1 MMKKLIAITFVLMCT
16 LTVSAQTIY
25 SSIEKYDKF
34 DDVVWTKK
42 IKTIISKSYST
53 IVVETKGQKPTEYE
67 YLNEPLFATQTGSRE
82 DLVNLV
88 NDIYGYESIYCLF
101 PKGTIEKTYETIKSE
116 IPDSLATEEMID
128 AKVKLKLMVLMD
140 DMPTITFRTVSYSQY
155 SFEYETELAW
165 IRFKDGSRVIYR
177 K

>member
-1 MMKKLIAITFVLMCT
+1 MMKKLITVTLVLMCA
-16 LTVSAQTIY
+16 LTARAQTIY

-34 DDVVWTKK
+34 DDVIWKK
-42 IKTIISKSYST
+42 NIKTIISKSYST
-53 IVVETKGQKPTEYE
+53 IVVETKGQKPAEYE
-67 YLNEPLFATQTGSRE
+67 YLNEPLFATQTGSRD

-88 NDIYGYESIYCLF
+88 NDVYGYESSYCLF

-140 DMPTITFRTVSYSQY
+140 DMPTITFRTISCFQY
-155 SFEYETELAW
+155 SFEYRTELAW
-165 IRFKDGSRVIYR
+165 IRFTDGSRVIYR

>member
-53 IVVETKGQKPTEYE
+53 IKGQKPTEYE

-88 NDIYGYESIYCLF
+88 NDVYGYESTYCLF

>member
-1 MMKKLIAITFVLMCT
+1 MKKLIAVTIVLMCA
-16 LTVSAQTIY
+16 LTASAQGIY
-25 SSIEKYDKF
+25 TSIDKYDKF
-34 DDVVWTKK
+34 DDVVWTKQ

-67 YLNEPLFATQTGSRE
+67 YLNEPLFVTQTGSRE
-82 DLVNLV
+82 KLVNLV
-88 NDIYGYESIYCLF
+88 NDIYGYESSYCLF

-128 AKVKLKLMVLMD
+128 VKVKLKLMVLMD

-165 IRFKDGSRVIYR
+165 IRFTDGSRVIYR

>member
-1 MMKKLIAITFVLMCT
+1 MHIDSKCT
-16 LTVSAQTIY
+16 NNLFFNR
-25 SSIEKYDKF
+25 EKYDKF

-42 IKTIISKSYST
+42 IKTIISQSYST

-88 NDIYGYESIYCLF
+88 NDVYGYESTYCLF

>member
-1 MMKKLIAITFVLMCT
+1 MMKKLIAVTIVLMCA
-16 LTVSAQTIY
+16 LTASAQCIY
-25 SSIEKYDKF
+25 TSIDKYDKF
-34 DDVVWTKK
+34 DDVVWTKQ

-67 YLNEPLFATQTGSRE
+67 YLNEPLFVTQTGSRE
-82 DLVNLV
+82 KLVNLV
-88 NDIYGYESIYCLF
+88 NDIYGYESSYCLF

-165 IRFKDGSRVIYR
+165 IRFTDGSRVIYR

>member
-1 MMKKLIAITFVLMCT
+1 MMKKLIAVTIVLMCA
-16 LTVSAQTIY
+16 LTASAQTIY
-25 SSIEKYDKF
+25 TSIDKYDKF
-34 DDVVWTKK
+34 DDVVWTKQ

-88 NDIYGYESIYCLF
+88 NDIYGYESSYCLF
-101 PKGTIEKTYETIKSE
+101 PKGTIVKTYETVKSE
-116 IPDSLATEEMID
+116 IPDSLATEDMID
-128 AKVKLKLMVLMD
+128 AKVKLKLMLLKY
-140 DMPTITFRTVSYSQY
+140 DMPTITFRSISYSQY
-155 SFEYETELAW
+155 SFEYRTELAW
-165 IRFKDGSRVIYR
+165 IRFTDGSRVIYR

>member
-88 NDIYGYESIYCLF
+88 NDVYGYESTYCLF
-101 PKGTIEKTYETIKSE
+101 PKGTIEKT
-116 IPDSLATEEMID
+116 
-128 AKVKLKLMVLMD
+128 
-140 DMPTITFRTVSYSQY
+140 
-155 SFEYETELAW
+155 
-165 IRFKDGSRVIYR
+165 
-177 K
+177 

>member
-1 MMKKLIAITFVLMCT
+1 MIKKLIAITFVLMCT

-25 SSIEKYDKF
+25 SSIDKYDKF
-34 DDVVWTKK
+34 DDIVWTKQ

-67 YLNEPLFATQTGSRE
+67 YLNEPLFVTQTGSRE
-82 DLVNLV
+82 KLVNLV
-88 NDIYGYESIYCLF
+88 NDIYGYESSYCLF

-116 IPDSLATEEMID
+116 IPDSLATDEMID
-128 AKVKLKLMVLMD
+128 AKVKLKLMLLKD
-140 DMPTITFRTVSYSQY
+140 DMPTITFRSISSYPFR
-155 SFEYETELAW
+155 FEYKTELAW
-165 IRFKDGSRVIYR
+165 IRYKDGSRLIYR

>member
-1 MMKKLIAITFVLMCT
+1 MQKLIMTAIVLMCT
-16 LTVSAQTIY
+16 LVISAQNIFTNVA
-25 SSIEKYDKF
+25 KFDKF
-34 DDVVWTKK
+34 DDIVWTKQ

-88 NDIYGYESIYCLF
+88 NDIYGYESSYCLF

-128 AKVKLKLMVLMD
+128 AKVKLKLMLLKD
-140 DMPTITFRTVSYSQY
+140 DMPTITFRSISSYPF
-155 SFEYETELAW
+155 SFEYKTELAW
-165 IRFKDGSRVIYR
+165 IRYKDGSRLIYR

>member
-1 MMKKLIAITFVLMCT
+1 MMKKLIAVTLVLMCA
-16 LTVSAQTIY
+16 LTASAQGIY
-25 SSIEKYDKF
+25 TSIEKYDKF
-34 DDVVWTKK
+34 DDVIWKK
-42 IKTIISKSYST
+42 NIKTIISKSYST

-67 YLNEPLFATQTGSRE
+67 YINEPLFATQTGSRD

-88 NDIYGYESIYCLF
+88 KDVYGYESSYCLF

-140 DMPTITFRTVSYSQY
+140 DMPTITFRTISCSQY
-155 SFEYETELAW
+155 SFEYITELAW
-165 IRFKDGSRVIYR
+165 IRFTDGSRVIYR

>member
-53 IVVETKGQKPTEYE
+53 IKGQKPTEYE
-67 YLNEPLFATQTGSRE
+67 YLNEPLFETQTGSRE

-88 NDIYGYESIYCLF
+88 NDVYGYESTYCLF